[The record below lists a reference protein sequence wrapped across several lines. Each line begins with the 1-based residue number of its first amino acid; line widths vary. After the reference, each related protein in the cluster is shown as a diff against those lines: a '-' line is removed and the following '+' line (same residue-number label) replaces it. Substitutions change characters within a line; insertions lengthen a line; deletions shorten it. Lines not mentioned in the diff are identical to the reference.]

1 MGISIAILMLI
12 LLIVLI
18 LRPSSSPTDAPYTSV
33 CWSNRE
39 IKEDTPY
46 IVIPSKSCNEET
58 ETELDLRRF
67 QSLAY
72 LEIGDESFHHAE
84 NIRMEGL
91 NKLEKIVI
99 GKNCFTQ
106 KNGTLSLSQLSS
118 LKELA
123 INEGSMG
130 GFKQLDVGG
139 CSALESVE
147 IGNNVLFSSKEF
159 TAVNLQKLEYVTI
172 GDNCFNGRNGTFE
185 VRNCPSLTQIKTGL
199 RSFPLFTEC
208 VIEEVPS
215 LETIEMGDL
224 NNENECFAFYSAS
237 IQLKSRCKERV

>member
-1 MGISIAILMLI
+1 M
-12 LLIVLI
+12 
-18 LRPSSSPTDAPYTSV
+18 
-33 CWSNRE
+33 
-39 IKEDTPY
+39 
-46 IVIPSKSCNEET
+46 
-58 ETELDLRRF
+58 LDLRPF

-72 LEIGDESFHHAE
+72 LEIGEESFHHVE
-84 NIRMEGL
+84 MVLLEGL
-91 NKLEKIVI
+91 SKLEKIVI

-106 KNGTLSLSQLSS
+106 KNGTLSLPQLTS
-118 LKELA
+118 LKELV
-123 INEGSMG
+123 INEGSLG

-139 CSALESVE
+139 CSALESVT

-159 TAVNLQKLEYVTI
+159 TAVNLQKLESITI

-208 VIEEVPS
+208 IIEEVPS

-224 NNENECFAFYSAS
+224 NSDHECFAFYMGS
-237 IQLKSRCKERV
+237 IQLKSECKEGV